1 MGKAFAIL
9 FAAFCVTA
17 TGAVAQDAALF
28 KQKRLSG
35 KDVAS
40 ANYSGITRLDGNR
53 YAVVSDKEEKSGF
66 RIFTIDIDTL
76 TGRVLSVTADTLR
89 GFRPAAPRDEE
100 GICYFPESGT
110 LFISGEEDQQI
121 LEYDTLGLPTGRKLD
136 VPAMFGRS
144 YIQPNRGF
152 EALTYS
158 QAKKLFYAM
167 TESALIRDGGSG
179 SLSLRLVSFDEG
191 LRYAGQYAYRM
202 ESPTMKQGG
211 RLHLH
216 GVSEVTA
223 LADGRLVVL
232 EREVRIPK
240 GYIGAK
246 ARCRLFIVN
255 PGPENAVDEGTDMN
269 SLHESTYM
277 EKTEIADFTTR
288 LNLLRMNFAN
298 YEGMCPGP
306 RLADGRQTLLLIDDT
321 QAGAGN
327 SLFRLSEHLK
337 VIVF

>member
-1 MGKAFAIL
+1 M

-121 LEYDTLGLPTGRKLD
+121 LEYDTLGQPTGRRLD
-136 VPAMFGRS
+136 VPAMFGRKH
-144 YIQPNRGF
+144 IQSNRGF

-158 QAKKLFYAM
+158 PSEKRFYAM
-167 TESALIRDGGSG
+167 TESALLRDGGEK
-179 SLSLRLVSFDEG
+179 SLFLRLIAFDNG

-202 ESPTMKQGG
+202 ESPAMKQGG

-223 LADGRLVVL
+223 LPDGRIVVL

-246 ARCRLFIVN
+246 ARCRLFVVT
-255 PGPENAVDEGTDMN
+255 PEAQNAIDMDTDMG
-269 SLHESTYM
+269 SLPESTYM

>member
-1 MGKAFAIL
+1 M
-9 FAAFCVTA
+9 
-17 TGAVAQDAALF
+17 
-28 KQKRLSG
+28 R
-35 KDVAS
+35 AS
-40 ANYSGITRLDGNR
+40 ML
-53 YAVVSDKEEKSGF
+53 
-66 RIFTIDIDTL
+66 
-76 TGRVLSVTADTLR
+76 
-89 GFRPAAPRDEE
+89 
-100 GICYFPESGT
+100 
-110 LFISGEEDQQI
+110 
-121 LEYDTLGLPTGRKLD
+121 
-136 VPAMFGRS
+136 
-144 YIQPNRGF
+144 
-152 EALTYS
+152 
-158 QAKKLFYAM
+158 
-167 TESALIRDGGSG
+167 
-179 SLSLRLVSFDEG
+179 
-191 LRYAGQYAYRM
+191 RM

-269 SLHESTYM
+269 SLPESTYM